1 MSKYITLYIDE
12 DIEMIFLA
20 MSSLIYFNFP
30 ADAYII
36 IFPKIEIHRGIAG
49 KLFPFNSVE
58 ESHLVSSKLP
68 HHIRL
73 SIQRFENH

>member
-58 ESHLVSSKLP
+58 ESLVGSKLP